1 MKKSSLDLPIQ
12 LCIFRVSPNRRS
24 YAPDDLSEAYAG
36 SEGTVRQGNDRNE
49 GSEVQGS
56 IRVHAS
62 RYENGGLTMKLFL
75 FIIGG
80 WTILSVLFVVFLW
93 PNIIERINTDYPLDS
108 REVPVKLEEH
118 FKGERDA

>member
-1 MKKSSLDLPIQ
+1 
-12 LCIFRVSPNRRS
+12 
-24 YAPDDLSEAYAG
+24 
-36 SEGTVRQGNDRNE
+36 
-49 GSEVQGS
+49 
-56 IRVHAS
+56 
-62 RYENGGLTMKLFL
+62 MKLFL